1 MIWILLI
8 YGILATIRLISYKA
22 AVEGL
27 CKYVVDHY
35 DLDDFEEEYLEEYT
49 REVIRSWFK
58 K

>member
-1 MIWILLI
+1 MKWILII
-8 YGILATIRLISYKA
+8 YSVWATIKIISYKA
-22 AVEGL
+22 GVEGL

-35 DLDDFEEEYLEEYT
+35 DLDDFEKDDLEECT